1 MKPNQW
7 INGDDTC
14 ESIIVSQPTYI
25 HAWHTQQCNQ
35 NWLDEWHE
43 LLDLEFPVS
52 SFDNVGIRVR
62 FWVWGEEVL
71 SQGVG
76 IWSWYRICFRVGL
89 HEYSSTDPL
98 HSLREVNPIDQ
109 PCIMDSVP
117 LVFPRFYDG
126 AIGKFGCEGVFRLIG
141 GYDVC
146 VDAEG
151 CLYEGRTGAWQFYV
165 FCGVCGSMCR
175 GLMVVWWR
183 WWEGRVMSVFGQ
195 KLF

>member
-1 MKPNQW
+1 MQSKLIIWMAWTIGFRIPGLFFWQYRNQ
-7 INGDDTC
+7 
-14 ESIIVSQPTYI
+14 SQI
-25 HAWHTQQCNQ
+25 
-35 NWLDEWHE
+35 
-43 LLDLEFPVS
+43 
-52 SFDNVGIRVR
+52 
-62 FWVWGEEVL
+62 L
-71 SQGVG
+71 SLGRRGAEPGWQGVE

-89 HEYSSTDPL
+89 HEYSSPDPL

-126 AIGKFGCEGVFRLIG
+126 AIGKFGCEGVFWLIG

-175 GLMVVWWR
+175 DLMVVWWR
-183 WWEGRVMSVFGQ
+183 WWEGRLMNVFGR